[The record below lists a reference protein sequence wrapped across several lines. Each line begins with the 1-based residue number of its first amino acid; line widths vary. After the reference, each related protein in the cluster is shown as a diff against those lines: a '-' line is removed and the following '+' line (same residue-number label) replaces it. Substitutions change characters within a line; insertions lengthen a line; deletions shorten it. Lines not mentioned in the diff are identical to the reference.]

1 MDRESWLFYVVL
13 FIFTVTAIVT
23 LLGIIQKLSIKE
35 QYLNKLFTTLV
46 LELVTAVLYM
56 FSQTDFFGTYHE
68 PDMIVLARTELADTY
83 ADRSAQ
89 EIADV
94 LNELPEMQR
103 KLQQTEQEV
112 TQLTQVLQLQ
122 QPGYDEVTLA
132 LADTRKQLS
141 QLQLQLTD
149 TLPYKSKYM
158 ALQKQFLVRM
168 AHLNALISEWGT
180 SINFRYR
187 PEEKKEVALLLQ
199 EALKEIGFMDANLL
213 PDDDPVKSYELL
225 VAYQKKKRFS
235 EVGYLTSAVVAFIIQ
250 DYLAVV

>member
-46 LELVTAVLYM
+46 LELVTAVIYM
-56 FSQTDFFGTYHE
+56 FSQTDFFSNNHR
-68 PDMIVLARTELADTY
+68 PDMIVLARTELEDIY

-89 EIADV
+89 DIVAT
-94 LNELPEMQR
+94 LKELPEIQH
-103 KLQQTEQEV
+103 KLQQAEQEV
-112 TQLTQVLQLQ
+112 TQLTQELQLQ

-132 LADTRKQLS
+132 LADTREQLS
-141 QLQLQLTD
+141 QLQLQLAD
-149 TLPYKSKYM
+149 TLPYKSKYL

-180 SINFRYR
+180 SINLRYR

-199 EALKEIGFMDANLL
+199 EALKEIGFMDANML
-213 PDDDPVKSYELL
+213 PDDDPVRSYELL

-235 EVGYLTSAVVAFIIQ
+235 ELGYLTSEVVAFIIQ